1 MWASCPT
8 GRVRGVSTLD
18 GAAETVIRHT
28 MQSPAAQRAAIRL
41 AKDLG
46 EGLEE
51 FVSKFADAYFYRRLV
66 NSRDRSWSRDSSDAW
81 YSALVGAL
89 TSVALSLPADPQ
101 RSLTPKRLAQ
111 SLAEETG
118 RRVEAGEILRTQSGT
133 TGKNNIAQST
143 VKAYSVGTSETA
155 DSNGQIEQ
163 NTLTHYKR

>member
-8 GRVRGVSTLD
+8 GWSRDVGALD

-28 MQSPAAQRAAIRL
+28 VQSPAAQRAAIRL

-51 FVSKFADAYFYRRLV
+51 FVSEFADAYIYRRLV
-66 NSRDRSWSRDSSDAW
+66 NSRDRSWSRVSSDAW

-89 TSVALSLPADPQ
+89 TSVALSLPADAR
-101 RSLTPKRLAQ
+101 RSPDPKRLAK

-118 RRVEAGEILRTQSGT
+118 KRVEETENLVAQTQLAQYNKKSKDYVLDRQYHILPKENRSP
-133 TGKNNIAQST
+133 
-143 VKAYSVGTSETA
+143 
-155 DSNGQIEQ
+155 
-163 NTLTHYKR
+163 